1 MRIFCYFVEPASYT
15 LDLVTNV
22 YDKKYINYAFI
33 KSVSLVE
40 APLTSSMIF
49 LDKLS
54 WISRI
59 RFVIKTFRNNDLIIV
74 NGYNNYPFIL
84 TFILNVFLFKKKYI
98 ATESDTQLSI
108 PKNPLKRLLKWMYL
122 SIIFRNKYV
131 LGLAGGSKSHKELFR
146 CYGMVEDRIFLMPM
160 MVDNKKFYCDNKVY
174 PKPFTFL
181 YVGRLIKHK
190 NVEALIQQF
199 NFNFSDKD
207 AVLKIVGDGK
217 LGEYLIAKYASEKVI
232 FMGKKFNQELISEYL
247 RASCFVFPSLIEA
260 WGLVLNEALS
270 AGLPVIA
277 RKEVGACFDLIKD
290 KKTGFIAE
298 DMQDFGQ
305 IMLTLFSEKELLKR
319 YSENA
324 SDLMKNNWNY
334 DLYDICLNKA
344 IKKVKNGN
352 VN

>member
-1 MRIFCYFVEPASYT
+1 MRIFCYFVEPATYT

-22 YDKKYINYAFI
+22 YDKKNINYAFI

-59 RFVIKTFRNNDLIIV
+59 RFVMETFRNNDLIIV

-131 LGLAGGSKSHKELFR
+131 LALAGGSKSHKELFR
-146 CYGMVEDRIFLMPM
+146 CYGMIEDRIFLMPM

-181 YVGRLIKHK
+181 FVGRLVSYK
-190 NVEALIQQF
+190 NVEHLIQQF
-199 NFNFSDKD
+199 NINFSDKD
-207 AVLKIVGDGK
+207 TVLKIVGDGK
-217 LGEYLIAKYASEKVI
+217 QGQYLIDKYASEKVI
-232 FMGKKFNQELISEYL
+232 FKGKKFNKELIAEYL
-247 RASCFVFPSLIEA
+247 SASCFVCPSLFEP
-260 WGLVLNEALS
+260 WGLVVNEALS

-277 RKEVGACFDLIKD
+277 NKEVGACFDLIKD
-290 KKTGFIAE
+290 KETGFIAADIE
-298 DMQDFGQ
+298 EFGQ
-305 IMLTLFSEKELLKR
+305 MMLTLFNDAELLKS

-334 DLYDICLNKA
+334 GLYESCLNEA
-344 IKKVKNGN
+344 IKKVKKRC
-352 VN
+352 